1 MLGVDEL
8 TYDRQV
14 MRLKVVWNDTNANAS
29 VKSVCFT
36 LPLPSLYPRQ
46 TYVLPRQR
54 CFAR

>member
-29 VKSVCFT
+29 VKSVCLM
-36 LPLPSLYPRQ
+36 LPLPSLYTHATPVSCRQ
-46 TYVLPRQR
+46 KDALQ
-54 CFAR
+54 